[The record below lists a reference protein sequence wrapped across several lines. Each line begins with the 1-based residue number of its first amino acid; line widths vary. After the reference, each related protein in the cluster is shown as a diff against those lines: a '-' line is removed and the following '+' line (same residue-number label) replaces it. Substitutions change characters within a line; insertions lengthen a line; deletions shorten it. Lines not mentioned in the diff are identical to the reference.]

1 MEVTIKLDEYV
12 VDQIV
17 VDQLENS
24 IALMEMELDNRNNN
38 ANSFGVFHSDKEM
51 DIVEIENHLLAFKT
65 TLSWFNPSWMKAEKD
80 VECLDHEVDIK

>member
-1 MEVTIKLDEYV
+1 MEVTIKLDEYQ

-38 ANSFGVFHSDKEM
+38 ANSFGVFHSDKEK

-65 TLSWFNPSWMKAEKD
+65 TLDWFNPSWMKNE
-80 VECLDHEVDIK
+80 EE

>member
-24 IALMEMELDNRNNN
+24 IDLMEMELDNRNNN
-38 ANSFGVFHSDKEM
+38 ANSLRFGVFYSDKEK

-65 TLSWFNPSWMKAEKD
+65 TLSWFNPSWMKNEED
-80 VECLDHEVDIK
+80 